1 MKKVNGCTKLMGL
14 VSLGQEHDDLNSL
27 CLKGIAFDIC
37 KFRQYQRKRNRE
49 NLHHLASP
57 PSLTPQ
63 PPPKITKRV
72 QQIPRLDATFFVV
85 KMNYLSHSY
94 RY

>member
-14 VSLGQEHDDLNSL
+14 VSLGQEHDDMNSI
-27 CLKGIAFDIC
+27 CLKGIAFDLS
-37 KFRQYQRKRNRE
+37 KFRQYQQKRNRE
-49 NLHHLASP
+49 NLHHLASQ

-72 QQIPRLDATFFVV
+72 QQIPRLDVIFFVA